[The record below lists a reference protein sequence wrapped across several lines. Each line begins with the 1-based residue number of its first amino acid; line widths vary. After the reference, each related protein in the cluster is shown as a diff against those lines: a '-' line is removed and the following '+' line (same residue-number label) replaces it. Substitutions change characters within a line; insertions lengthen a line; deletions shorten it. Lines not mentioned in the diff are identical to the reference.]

1 MPMADL
7 AQVAEFAPDAK
18 FTDLD
23 FNDLD
28 TDKDKNLSKDEWIKR
43 GGEYCC
49 CLSFSDR
56 IL

>member
-7 AQVAEFAPDAK
+7 VQVAEFAPDAN

-28 TDKDKNLSKDEWIKR
+28 TDKDKSLSKDEWIKR
-43 GGEYCC
+43 GGECLC
-49 CLSFSDR
+49 CLSFLDR

>member
-7 AQVAEFAPDAK
+7 VQVAEFAPDAN

-28 TDKDKNLSKDEWIKR
+28 TNKDKGVSKDEWIKR
-43 GGEYCC
+43 GGE
-49 CLSFSDR
+49 CLCAYPFLNR